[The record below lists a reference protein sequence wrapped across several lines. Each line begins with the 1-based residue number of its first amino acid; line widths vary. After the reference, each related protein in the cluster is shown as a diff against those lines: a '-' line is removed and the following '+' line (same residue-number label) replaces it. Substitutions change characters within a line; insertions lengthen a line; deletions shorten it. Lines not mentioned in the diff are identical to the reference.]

1 MTPSLSNIHTHVF
14 TSKCAPARFLKVQE
28 SKLIKTLALP
38 LKLVLEDDSFNSF
51 INKLYKIMRHL
62 PGSKKQAINRYLSF
76 ISISTLDNQH
86 EVFKVALNTAKSI
99 NSNPKLYALTMNMDL
114 MDTEGKPDIRYPTQ
128 LQDVID
134 LKRFY
139 PHNFFPFLSIDP
151 RVCSGIELAQ
161 WVKDYWEKT
170 IIINNEIVP
179 VFSGIKI
186 YPALGFF
193 PFDPLLDAFYNYAS
207 KNSIPLLFH
216 CTRNGSIYIGN
227 QIESLIP
234 KTPQMILPENG
245 TQYYINALD
254 AKAEINARI
263 NRYYEKSWVKN
274 NSKGDNGYAC
284 DLFSHPQNYVPILA
298 KYPNL
303 KICLAHMGGGQE
315 VEYMNSF
322 DLPDCKADKKLKER
336 WEVDNKNWASFIQDI
351 MKIFPS
357 LYTDISSANTR
368 LGNKDVLSNIKD
380 WLKTDAIDGTKLGN
394 RILFG
399 TDYFL
404 TEIDSS
410 EESLYR
416 DIKNSLPDWYEKMM
430 DQNINDFVNAEN
442 RKITPIDRSEIKDI
456 A

>member
-1 MTPSLSNIHTHVF
+1 MTQTLSNAHMHVF

-38 LKLVLEDDSFNSF
+38 LKLILEDESFNSF
-51 INKLYKIMRHL
+51 INKLYKIMRRL
-62 PGSKKQAINRYLSF
+62 PGSKKHAINRYLSF
-76 ISISTLDNQH
+76 IRISTLDNQH
-86 EVFKVALNTAKSI
+86 EVFKVALNTAKSFE
-99 NSNPKLYALTMNMDL
+99 SNPKLYALTMNMDL
-114 MDTEGKPDIRYPTQ
+114 MDTEGKPEIPYTTQ
-128 LQDVID
+128 LQEVIE
-134 LKRFY
+134 LKHYY
-139 PHNFFPFLSIDP
+139 PHNFFPFLGIDP
-151 RVCSGIELAQ
+151 RVCSGNELAQ

-193 PFDPLLDAFYNYAS
+193 PFDPSLDAFYKYAS
-207 KNSIPLLFH
+207 ENSIPLLFH
-216 CTRNGSIYIGN
+216 CTRTGSIYIGK
-227 QIESLIP
+227 QIETLIP
-234 KTPQMILPENG
+234 KTPEMIFPETDKPYHDWAVN
-245 TQYYINALD
+245 
-254 AKAEINARI
+254 AKAEIIARI

-274 NSKGDNGYAC
+274 NSKGDNGHAC

-322 DLPDCKADKKLKER
+322 GSAACKADKELKER
-336 WEVDNKNWASFIQDI
+336 WKVDNKNWAKFIQDI

-357 LYTDISSANTR
+357 LYTDISSTNTR
-368 LGNKDVLSNIKD
+368 LGNKDVLTNIKD
-380 WLKTDAIDGTKLGN
+380 WLDTDADDGTKLGN

-399 TDYFL
+399 SDYFL
-404 TEIDSS
+404 TEIDSK
-410 EESLYR
+410 EESLYQN
-416 DIKNSLPDWYEKMM
+416 IKTSLPNWYEKMM
-430 DQNINDFVNAEN
+430 DQNINNFVNSEN
-442 RKITPIDRSEIKDI
+442 RKITPIDKSEIKDI